1 MNKKNRKSSFVRLLT
16 TITLLMIVF
25 TTVSLSLVF
34 FYNLRKTIA
43 NFTELNT
50 GTSMAYSR
58 EMVVSAIKEH
68 EDVLG
73 YVATGIVYLFKQETT
88 SVEVI
93 TGFLRDIS
101 EKIPNCL
108 DLYYTNNR
116 VWNHEGGFA
125 AFAGGWIPDD
135 DWDNTQRD
143 WFIDAKNAARM
154 ATPTASGRRIAFS
167 EPYVDAETGEI
178 IVTLS
183 MTVFDDNGE
192 DIGVIADDVTIN
204 ALHGMINETR
214 AFPEQK
220 IFIINTDGLYIT
232 NEDTGAV
239 MEKDFFV
246 ESGLEQYRRNV
257 LQTSSEQS
265 EDFFLIDQTNIIY
278 SSAIP
283 HTDWVLVTVVPAS
296 IIFSGYNNFIMRLI
310 LISFAILAAVGI
322 ASSMLTHRMLSVPL
336 TGLMQTA
343 DALAALDFTV
353 SINQFRTDEIGDIQ
367 RALIKIRD
375 SLKAAID
382 RLNKNLQKI
391 TGDSERL
398 NAVIAE
404 SSDALEV
411 ITGNMEKMKLDTESQ
426 THSVL
431 ETTGAI
437 DNIVVSIDSLNGAVY
452 AQASHITQSS
462 AAIEQ
467 MVAHIDSIR
476 QVAGNAGRTADTIS
490 ESSSEG
496 QAKLLRLVDE
506 INGIH
511 QQSQML
517 QNANK
522 TIADIAAKTNILA
535 MNAAIE
541 AAHAGEAGKGFA
553 VVASEIRK
561 LAELSAQESGD
572 ISEEIKKIEQRIT
585 QITSVSSD
593 TVKSMETM
601 FKEIKT
607 LDQSFGVMSNA
618 VEEQSAGGN
627 QILTALRALHDIT
640 GKVKEGTDNI
650 QHQSGAIQKAATT
663 LESISQKVTRQA
675 IEVNTASGK
684 ITAHLENAKELT
696 R

>member
-1 MNKKNRKSSFVRLLT
+1 MNRKSSFVRLLT
-16 TITLLMIVF
+16 SVTLLMIVF
-25 TTVSLSLVF
+25 TTVSLSLIF
-34 FYNLRKTIA
+34 FYNLRKTITDS
-43 NFTELNT
+43 TELNMR
-50 GTSMAYSR
+50 TSMAHSR
-58 EMVVSAIKEH
+58 DMVISAIKEH
-68 EDVLG
+68 EDLTG
-73 YVATGIVYLFKQETT
+73 YAAAGVVHLSKEDIA
-88 SVEVI
+88 
-93 TGFLRDIS
+93 GFLRDLMGKLS
-101 EKIPNCL
+101 NCL
-108 DLYYTNNR
+108 DLYYTNNH
-116 VWNHEGGFA
+116 VWNQAGGFA

-135 DWDNTQRD
+135 DWDNTKRG
-143 WFIDAKNAARM
+143 WFIDAKNAS
-154 ATPTASGRRIAFS
+154 PTALARAIAFS

-183 MTVFDDNGE
+183 MTVFDGKGE

-204 ALHGMINETR
+204 ALHDMINETR

-220 IFIINTDGLYIT
+220 IFIINGDGLYIT

-246 ESGLEQYRRNV
+246 ESELGQFRQKV
-257 LQTSSEQS
+257 LRSD
-265 EDFFLIDQTNIIY
+265 DFFLMDQSIVIY

-283 HTDWVLVTVVPAS
+283 HTGWVLVTVVPAS
-296 IIFSGYNNFIMRLI
+296 VIFADYNNFILRLI
-310 LISFAILAAVGI
+310 IISFAILAAVGF

-336 TGLMQTA
+336 TGLMRIA
-343 DALAALDFTV
+343 DALAALDFSV
-353 SINQFRTDEIGDIQ
+353 NINQFRTDEIGDIQ

-382 RLNKNLQKI
+382 NLNKNLKKI

-426 THSVL
+426 THSVM
-431 ETTGAI
+431 ETSGAI
-437 DNIVVSIDSLNGAVY
+437 DNIVGSIDSLNEAVY

-496 QAKLLRLVDE
+496 QAKLIKLVDE

-522 TIADIAAKTNILA
+522 TIADIAAQTNILA

-561 LAELSAQESGD
+561 LAELSAKESND
-572 ISEEIKKIEQRIT
+572 ISTEIKKIEQRIT
-585 QITSVSSD
+585 QMTAVSSD

-601 FKEIKT
+601 FTEIKT
-607 LDQSFGVMSNA
+607 LDQSFGVMNNA
-618 VEEQSAGGN
+618 VEEQSAGGS
-627 QILTALRALHDIT
+627 QILTALRALQDIT

-650 QHQSGAIQKAATT
+650 QYQSGAIQKAATT
-663 LESISQKVTRQA
+663 LESISQKVAHQA
-675 IEVNTASGK
+675 VEVNTASGK
-684 ITAHLENAKELT
+684 ITAHLENAKELAYT
-696 R
+696 G